1 MVYHSPSQPVKGERM
16 SGSPSLLRLINSVA
30 VLSALRASS
39 PATLTDLA
47 TSTGLSRPT
56 VEAAI
61 EDLIE
66 QGWAAELA
74 AESDRRVGRPARRYV
89 FRADS
94 GYVLG
99 FDIGAHRV
107 IGVLANLNGEHVHTH
122 ETQVDPRLDPE
133 RRIAVVRSVATKC
146 LAKGEVD
153 RSLVMA
159 AGVSL
164 PGIVAPDGTV
174 TLSTVLPGWQDIPLS
189 RRLAKS
195 FSCPVLVDNDANSA
209 ARAERWHGVA
219 KDVDDLIYLLIGRR
233 IGAGLVLGGRVHRG
247 FGGAAGEIGLLD
259 PEKWESRRSKLLGP
273 ATAESVGDRDH
284 QVTEQIITSARAG
297 SPGALRIIDDF
308 CEVLAKHA
316 AAMTLTVDPELIVIG
331 GGLADACDLLLPRLK
346 QHMDQVCIRTP
357 DLVASTIGPEA
368 VLLGAVRL
376 ALTAAD
382 EALRQ
387 QARKTSRTDVRDTV
401 AVSTSLAYDTQRGP
415 RP

>member
-1 MVYHSPSQPVKGERM
+1 M

-47 TSTGLSRPT
+47 TSTQLSRPT

-74 AESDRRVGRPARRYV
+74 AEADRRVGRPARRYV

-107 IGVLANLNGEHVHTH
+107 IGVLADLNGEHIHTH
-122 ETQVDPRLDPE
+122 ETQVDPQLDPE

-146 LAKGEVD
+146 LTKGGVD
-153 RSLVMA
+153 RSLLMA

-174 TLSTVLPGWQDIPLS
+174 TLSTVLPGWQDIPLA

-247 FGGAAGEIGLLD
+247 FGGAAGEIGLL
-259 PEKWESRRSKLLGP
+259 GP
-273 ATAESVGDRDH
+273 ATGSINLSTARDH
-284 QVTEQIITSARAG
+284 QVTEQIITAARAG
-297 SPGALRIIDDF
+297 SSDALQIIDDF
-308 CEVLAKHA
+308 CEVLAEHA
-316 AAMTLTVDPELIVIG
+316 AAMTLTVDPEMIVLG
-331 GGLADACDLLLPRLK
+331 GGLAGAGDLLLPRLE
-346 QHMDQVCIRTP
+346 QHMDRVCIRTP
-357 DLVASTIGPEA
+357 ELAASTIGPEA

-382 EALRQ
+382 ETLRQ
-387 QARKTSRTDVRDTV
+387 QAGKISRTDVRG
-401 AVSTSLAYDTQRGP
+401 ASAASTSLA
-415 RP
+415 